1 MLGIR
6 YGTLAVSG
14 ATLYYE
20 VRGSGPLL
28 LMIHGGG
35 ETQINSNL
43 SQIILLTGTQ
53 LLLTIAV
60 DIPAVVSSI
69 KLRITV

>member
-6 YGTLAVSG
+6 NGTLAVSG
-14 ATLYYE
+14 ASLYYE

-35 ETQINSNL
+35 GEQINSNL
-43 SQIILLTGTQ
+43 SQII
-53 LLLTIAV
+53 
-60 DIPAVVSSI
+60 
-69 KLRITV
+69 